1 MVSLDDFA
9 AQSEGLATLIEDVR
23 SGRVSHA
30 VLLTGT
36 VGTGKRT
43 LARLLACYFLC
54 TSSTQRPCM
63 QCKGCRRVMNGT
75 HPDLLMPTCSEK
87 ERSVKV
93 EHLREIIHALS
104 MHSVE
109 AITPQ
114 PT

>member
-43 LARLLACYFLC
+43 LARLLACYWNL
-54 TSSTQRPCM
+54 RA
-63 QCKGCRRVMNGT
+63 
-75 HPDLLMPTCSEK
+75 LLQVVCLLYSI
-87 ERSVKV
+87 
-93 EHLREIIHALS
+93 L
-104 MHSVE
+104 
-109 AITPQ
+109 
-114 PT
+114 